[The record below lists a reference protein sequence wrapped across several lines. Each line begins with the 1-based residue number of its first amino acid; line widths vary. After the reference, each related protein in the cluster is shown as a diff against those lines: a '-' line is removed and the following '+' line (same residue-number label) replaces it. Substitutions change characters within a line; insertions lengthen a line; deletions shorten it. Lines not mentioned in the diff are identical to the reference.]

1 MPPSQLNT
9 DLRRLE
15 AENEVATAVAR
26 RGPSWGTALGRVGLA
41 SVGAIALVA
50 VWRGS
55 GSAPP
60 AGFLDKDNEVFKAA
74 LATAPAFDPLPRAPR
89 EDRIQITPP
98 PEPPSVPP
106 PPAATPGPQAFV
118 VPPPPVNI
126 TVPTEDDA
134 EERRLEEEE
143 RRRREAEERRYWER
157 LRSNMLTY
165 DRNGNGP
172 GGTGSIGPD
181 GRLTFDPAEEADAN
195 RRFASKVGGQGVE
208 VAVATKNRRI
218 DALVAQGTMI
228 KGVLETAIQSD
239 LPGQVRA
246 VVSED
251 VWSFDGRRV
260 LIPSGTRLIGEYRSG
275 ISRGQTRILIVW
287 TRMLRSDGVSAM
299 LGSYGTDSLGRSGLS
314 GYVDNHYLERFGS
327 AILLSIAGGVSS
339 YVAGLG
345 GDSYGYDGYAFGR
358 GRGYD
363 DTRRAEELARTT
375 LSHTFSDL
383 ANMALRDSIN
393 IPPTIHVD
401 QGARIM
407 VFVRRDVDF
416 SSLYPDPVK
425 QALKE
430 LRHERALRPASASP
444 RISK

>member
-1 MPPSQLNT
+1 MAPSPLNS

-41 SVGAIALVA
+41 TVGAIALVA

-60 AGFLDKDNEVFKAA
+60 AGFLDKDNEIFKAA
-74 LATAPAFDPLPRAPR
+74 LATAPAFDPAPRAAR

-98 PEPPSVPP
+98 PEPPTVPP
-106 PPAATPGPQAFV
+106 PPVTAPGPQAFV

-126 TVPTEDDA
+126 TMPTEDDA

-165 DRNGNGP
+165 DSNGH
-172 GGTGSIGPD
+172 GTHSIGPD
-181 GRLTFDPAEEADAN
+181 GRLTLDAGEEADAN

-275 ISRGQTRILIVW
+275 LSRGQTRILIVW

-327 AILLSIAGGVSS
+327 AILLSIVGGASS

-345 GDSYGYDGYAFGR
+345 GQQYGGYGYGLG
-358 GRGYD
+358 GGLD
-363 DTRRAEELARTT
+363 DVRRAEDLARTT
-375 LSHTFSDL
+375 LSQTFSDL

-425 QALKE
+425 QALRE
-430 LRHERALRPASASP
+430 LRYERALRPASGGP

>member
-1 MPPSQLNT
+1 MAW
-9 DLRRLE
+9 RRL
-15 AENEVATAVAR
+15 
-26 RGPSWGTALGRVGLA
+26 
-41 SVGAIALVA
+41 GAA
-50 VWRGS
+50 
-55 GSAPP
+55 
-60 AGFLDKDNEVFKAA
+60 AGFLDKDNEIFKAA
-74 LATAPAFDPLPRAPR
+74 LATAPAFDPAPRAAR

-98 PEPPSVPP
+98 PEPPTVPP
-106 PPAATPGPQAFV
+106 PPVTAPGAQAFV

-126 TVPTEDDA
+126 TIPPEDDA
-134 EERRLEEEE
+134 EE
-143 RRRREAEERRYWER
+143 RRREAEERRYWER

-165 DRNGNGP
+165 DSNGH
-172 GGTGSIGPD
+172 GTHSIGPD
-181 GRLTFDPAEEADAN
+181 GRLTLDAGEEADAN

-275 ISRGQTRILIVW
+275 LSRGQTRILIVW

-327 AILLSIAGGVSS
+327 AILLSIVGGASS

-345 GDSYGYDGYAFGR
+345 GQQYGGYGYGLG
-358 GRGYD
+358 GD
-363 DTRRAEELARTT
+363 DVRRAEDLARTT

-383 ANMALRDSIN
+383 ANMALRN
-393 IPPTIHVD
+393 FD
-401 QGARIM
+401 QHPAHHPRRPGRAHHG
-407 VFVRRDVDF
+407 VRAPGRR
-416 SSLYPDPVK
+416 LLL
-425 QALKE
+425 ALPRSGE
-430 LRHERALRPASASP
+430 AGPERAS
-444 RISK
+444 I

>member
-1 MPPSQLNT
+1 MASSHLNT

-26 RGPSWGTALGRVGLA
+26 RGPSWSTALGRVGLA

-50 VWRGS
+50 VCRGS

-60 AGFLDKDNEVFKAA
+60 AGFLDKDNEIFKAA
-74 LATAPAFDPLPRAPR
+74 LANAPAFDPGARLPR

-98 PEPPSVPP
+98 PEPSAVPP
-106 PPAATPGPQAFV
+106 PPAAPHGPQAFV

-126 TVPTEDDA
+126 TIPAEDDA
-134 EERRLEEEE
+134 EERRLAEEE

-165 DRNGNGP
+165 DSNANGP

-181 GRLTFDPAEEADAN
+181 GRLTLDASDEADAN

-246 VVSED
+246 IVSED
-251 VWSFDGRRV
+251 VWSFDGRRI

-275 ISRGQTRILIVW
+275 LSRGQTRILIVW

-314 GYVDNHYLERFGS
+314 GTIDNHYLERFGS
-327 AILLSIAGGVSS
+327 AILLSIVGGASS

-345 GDSYGYDGYAFGR
+345 GDSYGSSYGFGR
-358 GRGYD
+358 GAD
-363 DTRRAEELARTT
+363 DTRRAEDIARTT
-375 LSHTFSDL
+375 LSQTFSDL
-383 ANMALRDSIN
+383 ANTALRDSIN

-407 VFVRRDVDF
+407 VFVRKDVDF
-416 SSLYPDPVK
+416 SSLYPDPVR
-425 QALKE
+425 QALRE
-430 LRHERALRPASASP
+430 LRHERALRPASTGP